1 MTMMAIILLF
11 YFAWL
16 VLALVVVGPVMMTFL
31 PVLLLPA
38 LVVPIVVTHYVPMLM
53 ARAVEGLEYAA
64 GIGANAPLKVGDE
77 VKAVVRTDKRGRR
90 ELRELGPAKITRSY
104 PGWLFRLFRGDL
116 YDVELASSAHL
127 TGVSVVNDL
136 HDEKLNPY
144 KIIQRSAAATS
155 PAATLQLEAK
165 EKEQIQEVTLVLKAS
180 VTQVVCIVV
189 MALPMLQFYRDDQ
202 EWGEHA
208 LDFISATFGIEEL
221 SLQFGLSISWP
232 SFEMPEISATYFLGI
247 GILFLT
253 LLRSYATQL
262 LAWCSGQTWFAMSEA
277 SPGMWEERA
286 MTAFSYSRYVQG

>member
-64 GIGANAPLKVGDE
+64 GIGAKV
-77 VKAVVRTDKRGRR
+77 
-90 ELRELGPAKITRSY
+90 P
-104 PGWLFRLFRGDL
+104 
-116 YDVELASSAHL
+116 SA
-127 TGVSVVNDL
+127 
-136 HDEKLNPY
+136 
-144 KIIQRSAAATS
+144 
-155 PAATLQLEAK
+155 LQLEAK
-165 EKEQIQEVTLVLKAS
+165 EKEQIQEATLVLKAS

-208 LDFISATFGIEEL
+208 LHFISATFGIEEL

-262 LAWCSGQTWFAMSEA
+262 LAWCSGQTWFAMLEA
-277 SPGMWEERA
+277 SPGTWEERA
-286 MTAFSYSRYVQG
+286 ITAFSYSRYVHTCSD